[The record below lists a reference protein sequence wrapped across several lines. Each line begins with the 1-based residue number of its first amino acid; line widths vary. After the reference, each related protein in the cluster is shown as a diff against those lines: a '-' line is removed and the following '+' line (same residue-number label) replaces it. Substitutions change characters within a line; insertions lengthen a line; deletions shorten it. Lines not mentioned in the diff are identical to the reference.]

1 VTDKVSLLGLFI
13 SLFFFF
19 AYISLFTSLF
29 ASISLF
35 LPKVSSMSQT
45 PRRFNQWAACLA
57 LGVGACAAH
66 AAELGDFYNLGPR
79 PAETAIRVGAVVISG
94 QLYQGASEQKVSA
107 LPGVFLQASN
117 GLFADP
123 LNGVGYSFEPQ
134 GALQYGLR
142 LNLETGRSVE
152 TTLPG
157 FEKIKA
163 RANPGAF
170 ANYTVN
176 DKLTLRSALRLGMGD
191 AADGSLLHVGGS
203 YKVLQA
209 GFFGV
214 SLNASLK
221 YADSNYMQSY
231 FGVSPSQSAA
241 SGLKA
246 YQPSAGF
253 AAAKVGLTAG
263 TPLSR
268 QIFVF
273 TNVSLQRLLGDAA
286 NSPIVSKK
294 MQPTAFLGGV
304 YTF

>member
-1 VTDKVSLLGLFI
+1 MLHLSHYFPSRYFIRAVTFVATGL
-13 SLFFFF
+13 
-19 AYISLFTSLF
+19 
-29 ASISLF
+29 
-35 LPKVSSMSQT
+35 M
-45 PRRFNQWAACLA
+45 ACTA
-57 LGVGACAAH
+57 NS
-66 AAELGDFYNLGPR
+66 AELGDFYNLGLP
-79 PAETAIRVGAVVISG
+79 PTETAIRVGGVVLSG
-94 QLYQGASEQKVSA
+94 QRYQGASEQKVSA
-107 LPGVFLQASN
+107 VPGIFLHASN

-123 LNGVGYSFEPQ
+123 LNGIGYSFEPQ
-134 GALQYGLR
+134 GNLQYGLR
-142 LNLETGRSVE
+142 VNLETGRSVE

-176 DKLTLRSALRLGMGD
+176 DKLTLRSALRLGMGEG
-191 AADGSLLHVGGS
+191 ADGSLLHLGGS
-203 YKVLQA
+203 YKAFQA
-209 GFFGV
+209 GFFSV

-231 FGVSPSQSAA
+231 FGVTPAQSAA

-253 AAAKVGLTAG
+253 AAAKVGVTAG

-268 QIFVF
+268 QIYVF
-273 TNVSLQRLLGDAA
+273 SNLSLQRLMGDAA

-294 MQPTAFLGGV
+294 TQPTAFIGGV